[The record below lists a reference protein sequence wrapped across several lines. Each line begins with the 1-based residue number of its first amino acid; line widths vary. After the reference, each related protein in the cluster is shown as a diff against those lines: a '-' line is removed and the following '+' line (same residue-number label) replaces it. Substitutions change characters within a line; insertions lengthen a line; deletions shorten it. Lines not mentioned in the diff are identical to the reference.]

1 MLFRLVR
8 IGLLLASNLQE
19 TFPGGKIEVCTAD
32 DYMDLMAGMATLL
45 GSLLYAGGTWQS
57 FDVFF
62 CLGWSFVLLFLPQSW
77 FSGKWLCL
85 KGNDPIGDTP
95 IFHFHDGRKGIY

>member
-19 TFPGGKIEVCTAD
+19 TFPGGPKIKVCTAD
-32 DYMDLMAGMATLL
+32 DYMDVMAGMATLL

-62 CLGWSFVLLFLPQSW
+62 RFGLEKTNS
-77 FSGKWLCL
+77 
-85 KGNDPIGDTP
+85 
-95 IFHFHDGRKGIY
+95 